1 MEDKEKKSRSVLQI
15 GFVDILFFV
24 FLILKLCGVI
34 DWPWVWVLAPLWI
47 PLALVVLLFVVLG
60 IIYLYVRIKD
70 Q

>member
-1 MEDKEKKSRSVLQI
+1 MEDKEKKSPPVLQI

-47 PLALVVLLFVVLG
+47 PLVLVVLLFIVLG
-60 IIYLYVRIKD
+60 IIYLHFRVKD
-70 Q
+70 R

>member
-1 MEDKEKKSRSVLQI
+1 MEDKEKKSPPVLQI

-47 PLALVVLLFVVLG
+47 PLVLVVLLFIVLG
-60 IIYLYVRIKD
+60 IIYLYFRVKGR
-70 Q
+70 